1 MKAIIICDDE
11 ELIGTVDSA
20 LASLSYDTIIYR
32 WLLKALDNIE
42 EIRPDIVVVNASD
55 YPRHWKTLTQFI
67 KSGIAGKIPD
77 VILYVPNS
85 FSETEKMKAQKLG
98 IKGIFDSCDEDGMSF
113 FRSIVNSPTG
123 ALSPDFEKA
132 DKARSAETDAVQNT
146 ETASISV
153 PDEGQ
158 HAETASMSETVSK
171 EALSAGKIGTAVFT
185 HPKTGAFVTG
195 TIRDLSDGNAEF
207 TADIPSL
214 ARGISPGDRIEELSL
229 RTAGVPTYCTASVV
243 SAGNE
248 IIIRPDK
255 A

>member
-11 ELIGTVDSA
+11 ELIGKVDSA

-42 EIRPDIVVVNASD
+42 EIRPDIVIVSASD

-77 VILYVPNS
+77 VILYAPKS

-98 IKGIFDSCDEDGMSF
+98 IKGIFDSCDEDGMSL

-123 ALSPDFEKA
+123 VLSPDFENT
-132 DKARSAETDAVQNT
+132 ETDAVQNT
-146 ETASISV
+146 EA
-153 PDEGQ
+153 
-158 HAETASMSETVSK
+158 ASMSETETVAA
-171 EALSAGKIGTAVFT
+171 EGLSAGKIGTAVFT

-214 ARGISPGDRIEELSL
+214 TAEIASGDRIAELSM
-229 RTAGVPTYCTASVV
+229 RTSGVPTYCTASVV

>member
-1 MKAIIICDDE
+1 MKAIIICDDDE
-11 ELIGTVDSA
+11 VIGKVDAA
-20 LASLSYDTIIYR
+20 LASLSCDTIIYR

-42 EIRPDIVVVNASD
+42 EIRPDIVVVSASD

-77 VILYVPNS
+77 VILYVPKS

-113 FRSIVNSPTG
+113 FRSIVNSPAG
-123 ALSPDFEKA
+123 DVSPDPEKA
-132 DKARSAETDAVQNT
+132 DTVRSAEA
-146 ETASISV
+146 ASIS
-153 PDEGQ
+153 
-158 HAETASMSETVSK
+158 ET
-171 EALSAGKIGTAVFT
+171 LSAEGLSDSKIGTAVFT

-195 TIRDLSDGNAEF
+195 TIRSLSDGSAEF

-214 ARGISPGDRIEELSL
+214 AAEIASGDKIEELSM

>member
-11 ELIGTVDSA
+11 ELIGKVDSA

-42 EIRPDIVVVNASD
+42 EIRPDIVIVSASD

-77 VILYVPNS
+77 VILYVPKS

-98 IKGIFDSCDEDGMSF
+98 IKGIFDSCDKDGMSL

-123 ALSPDFEKA
+123 VLSPDFENT
-132 DKARSAETDAVQNT
+132 ETDPVQNT
-146 ETASISV
+146 EAASISV

-158 HAETASMSETVSK
+158 YAEAASMSETVAA
-171 EALSAGKIGTAVFT
+171 EGLALGKIGTAVFT

-195 TIRDLSDGNAEF
+195 TIRNLSDGNAEF

-214 ARGISPGDRIEELSL
+214 TAEIASGDRIEELSM
-229 RTAGVPTYCTASVV
+229 RTSGVPTYCTASVV

>member
-11 ELIGTVDSA
+11 ELIGKVDSA

-42 EIRPDIVVVNASD
+42 EIRPDIVIVSASD

-77 VILYVPNS
+77 VILYVPKS

-123 ALSPDFEKA
+123 ALSPDPEKA
-132 DKARSAETDAVQNT
+132 DKARDAEADSISETLSAE
-146 ETASISV
+146 
-153 PDEGQ
+153 G
-158 HAETASMSETVSK
+158 
-171 EALSAGKIGTAVFT
+171 LSAGKIGTAVFT

-195 TIRDLSDGNAEF
+195 TIRNLSDGSAEF

-214 ARGISPGDRIEELSL
+214 AAEIASGDKIEELSM

-243 SAGNE
+243 SAENE

>member
-11 ELIGTVDSA
+11 ELIGKVDTA

-77 VILYVPNS
+77 VILYVPKS

-113 FRSIVNSPTG
+113 FRSIVTSPTG
-123 ALSPDFEKA
+123 TLSPDSENT
-132 DKARSAETDAVQNT
+132 ETDAVQNT
-146 ETASISV
+146 ETASMSV
-153 PDEGQ
+153 PDERQ
-158 HAETASMSETVSK
+158 HAEAALISETLST
-171 EALSAGKIGTAVFT
+171 EGLALGKIGTAVFT

-207 TADIPSL
+207 TADIASL
-214 ARGISPGDRIEELSL
+214 ARGLSPGDRIEELSL
-229 RTAGVPTYCTASVV
+229 RTSGVPTYCTASVV
-243 SAGNE
+243 SAGDE

>member
-1 MKAIIICDDE
+1 MKAIIICDDDE
-11 ELIGTVDSA
+11 VIGKVDAA

-77 VILYVPNS
+77 VILYVPKS

-146 ETASISV
+146 ETAS
-153 PDEGQ
+153 
-158 HAETASMSETVSK
+158 MSETVSK
-171 EALSAGKIGTAVFT
+171 EALALGKIGTAVFT

-207 TADIPSL
+207 TADIPSF

>member
-1 MKAIIICDDE
+1 MKAIIISDDE
-11 ELIGTVDSA
+11 ELIGKVDSA

-42 EIRPDIVVVNASD
+42 EIRPDIVVVSASD

-67 KSGIAGKIPD
+67 KSGIAGKIPG
-77 VILYVPNS
+77 VILYVPKS

-113 FRSIVNSPTG
+113 FRSVVNSPTG
-123 ALSPDFEKA
+123 ALSPDPEKA
-132 DKARSAETDAVQNT
+132 DTVRSAEA
-146 ETASISV
+146 ASIS
-153 PDEGQ
+153 
-158 HAETASMSETVSK
+158 ET
-171 EALSAGKIGTAVFT
+171 LSAEGLSDSKIGTAVFT

-195 TIRDLSDGNAEF
+195 TIRSLSDGSAEF

-214 ARGISPGDRIEELSL
+214 AAEIASGDKIEELSM
-229 RTAGVPTYCTASVV
+229 RTAGVPTYCTTSVV

>member
-11 ELIGTVDSA
+11 ELIGKVDSA

-42 EIRPDIVVVNASD
+42 EIRPDIVIVSASD

-77 VILYVPNS
+77 VILYAPKS

-98 IKGIFDSCDEDGMSF
+98 IKGIFDSCDEDGMSL

-123 ALSPDFEKA
+123 VLSPDSEKA
-132 DKARSAETDAVQNT
+132 DKARNAEA
-146 ETASISV
+146 
-153 PDEGQ
+153 
-158 HAETASMSETVSK
+158 ASMSETVSK
-171 EALSAGKIGTAVFT
+171 EALALGKIGTAVFT
-185 HPKTGAFVTG
+185 HPKTGTFVTG
-195 TIRDLSDGNAEF
+195 TIRNLSDGNAEF

-214 ARGISPGDRIEELSL
+214 TAEIASGDRIEELSM
-229 RTAGVPTYCTASVV
+229 RTSGVPTYCTASVV

>member
-11 ELIGTVDSA
+11 ELIGKVDSA

-42 EIRPDIVVVNASD
+42 EIRPDIVVVSASD

-77 VILYVPNS
+77 VILYAPKS

-113 FRSIVNSPTG
+113 FRSVVNSPTG
-123 ALSPDFEKA
+123 DLSPDFENT
-132 DKARSAETDAVQNT
+132 ETDAVQNT
-146 ETASISV
+146 EAASIS
-153 PDEGQ
+153 
-158 HAETASMSETVSK
+158 ET
-171 EALSAGKIGTAVFT
+171 LSAEGLSDSKIGTAVFT

-195 TIRDLSDGNAEF
+195 TIRSLSDGSAEF
-207 TADIPSL
+207 TVDIPSL
-214 ARGISPGDRIEELSL
+214 AAEIASGDKIEELSM
-229 RTAGVPTYCTASVV
+229 RTEGVPTYCTASVV
-243 SAGNE
+243 SAENE

>member
-1 MKAIIICDDE
+1 MKAIIICDDDE
-11 ELIGTVDSA
+11 VIGKVDAA

-77 VILYVPNS
+77 VILYVPKS

-123 ALSPDFEKA
+123 ALSPDPEKA
-132 DKARSAETDAVQNT
+132 DTVRSAEA
-146 ETASISV
+146 ASISETLST
-153 PDEGQ
+153 EGL
-158 HAETASMSETVSK
+158 
-171 EALSAGKIGTAVFT
+171 ALGKIGTAVFT

-207 TADIPSL
+207 TADIPSF

-243 SAGNE
+243 SAENE

>member
-11 ELIGTVDSA
+11 ELIGKVDAA

-42 EIRPDIVVVNASD
+42 EIRPDIVVVSAFD

-67 KSGIAGKIPD
+67 KSGIAEKIPD
-77 VILYVPNS
+77 VILYAPKS

-113 FRSIVNSPTG
+113 FRSIINSPTG
-123 ALSPDFEKA
+123 ALSPDPEKA
-132 DKARSAETDAVQNT
+132 DKVRDAEA
-146 ETASISV
+146 ASISETLST
-153 PDEGQ
+153 EGF
-158 HAETASMSETVSK
+158 SDS
-171 EALSAGKIGTAVFT
+171 KIGTAVFT

-195 TIRDLSDGNAEF
+195 TIRTLSDGSAEF

-214 ARGISPGDRIEELSL
+214 AAEIASGDKIEELSM

-243 SAGNE
+243 SAENE

>member
-11 ELIGTVDSA
+11 EVIGKVDAA

-42 EIRPDIVVVNASD
+42 EIRPDLVVVSASD

-67 KSGIAGKIPD
+67 KSGIAEKISD
-77 VILYVPNS
+77 VILYVPKS

-98 IKGIFDSCDEDGMSF
+98 IKGIFDSCDEKGMSF
-113 FRSIVNSPTG
+113 FRSLVNAPTD
-123 ALSPDFEKA
+123 ALPPACKEA
-132 DKARSAETDAVQNT
+132 DEARST
-146 ETASISV
+146 EMTSIPARESV
-153 PDEGQ
+153 SPKGISND
-158 HAETASMSETVSK
+158 
-171 EALSAGKIGTAVFT
+171 KITTAVFT
-185 HPKTGAFVTG
+185 HPRTGAFVTG
-195 TIRDLSDGNAEF
+195 TIRRLSDGNAKF
-207 TADIPSL
+207 TVDIPSL
-214 ARGISPGDRIEELSL
+214 TAEIACGDRIEELSL

-243 SAGNE
+243 SVGDE

>member
-11 ELIGTVDSA
+11 ELIGKVDSA

-42 EIRPDIVVVNASD
+42 EIRPDIVVVSASD

-77 VILYVPNS
+77 VILYVPKS

-113 FRSIVNSPTG
+113 FRSVVNSPTG
-123 ALSPDFEKA
+123 ALSPDPEKA
-132 DKARSAETDAVQNT
+132 DKERSAEA
-146 ETASISV
+146 ASIS
-153 PDEGQ
+153 
-158 HAETASMSETVSK
+158 ET
-171 EALSAGKIGTAVFT
+171 LSAEGLSDSKIGTAVFT

-195 TIRDLSDGNAEF
+195 TIRTLSDGSAEF
-207 TADIPSL
+207 TADITSL
-214 ARGISPGDRIEELSL
+214 AAEIASGDKIEELSM

-243 SAGNE
+243 SAENE

>member
-11 ELIGTVDSA
+11 ELIGKVDSA

-42 EIRPDIVVVNASD
+42 EIRPDIVVVSASD

-77 VILYVPNS
+77 VILYAPKS

-123 ALSPDFEKA
+123 ALSPDPEKA
-132 DKARSAETDAVQNT
+132 DKERSAEA
-146 ETASISV
+146 ASIS
-153 PDEGQ
+153 
-158 HAETASMSETVSK
+158 ET
-171 EALSAGKIGTAVFT
+171 LSAEGLSDSKIGTAVFT

-195 TIRDLSDGNAEF
+195 TIRSLSDGSAEF

-214 ARGISPGDRIEELSL
+214 AAEIASGDKIEELSM

>member
-11 ELIGTVDSA
+11 ELIGKVDAA

-77 VILYVPNS
+77 VILYVPKS

-132 DKARSAETDAVQNT
+132 DKARSLR
-146 ETASISV
+146 
-153 PDEGQ
+153 P
-158 HAETASMSETVSK
+158 
-171 EALSAGKIGTAVFT
+171 
-185 HPKTGAFVTG
+185 
-195 TIRDLSDGNAEF
+195 
-207 TADIPSL
+207 
-214 ARGISPGDRIEELSL
+214 ISPLSPQKL
-229 RTAGVPTYCTASVV
+229 LPET
-243 SAGNE
+243 
-248 IIIRPDK
+248 K
-255 A
+255 

>member
-11 ELIGTVDSA
+11 EVIGKVDAA

-42 EIRPDIVVVNASD
+42 EIRPDIVVVSASD

-77 VILYVPNS
+77 VILYAPKS

-98 IKGIFDSCDEDGMSF
+98 IKGIFDSCDEDGMSL

-123 ALSPDFEKA
+123 VLSPDFENT
-132 DKARSAETDAVQNT
+132 ETDAVQNT
-146 ETASISV
+146 EA
-153 PDEGQ
+153 
-158 HAETASMSETVSK
+158 ASMSETETVAA
-171 EALSAGKIGTAVFT
+171 EGLSDNKIGTAVFT

-195 TIRDLSDGNAEF
+195 TIRNLSDGNAEF

-214 ARGISPGDRIEELSL
+214 TAEIASGDRIAELSM
-229 RTAGVPTYCTASVV
+229 RTSGVPTYCTASVV
-243 SAGNE
+243 ISAGNE

>member
-11 ELIGTVDSA
+11 ELIGKVDTA

-42 EIRPDIVVVNASD
+42 EIRPDIVVVSASD

-67 KSGIAGKIPD
+67 KSGIGGKIPD
-77 VILYVPNS
+77 VVLYVPSS
-85 FSETEKMKAQKLG
+85 FSVAEKKKARKLG
-98 IKGIFDSCDEDGMSF
+98 VKGIFASCDESGISL
-113 FRSIVNSPTG
+113 FRSIVTSPIG
-123 ALSPDFEKA
+123 GLSPSPEEIETDEEQN
-132 DKARSAETDAVQNT
+132 AETG
-146 ETASISV
+146 EI
-153 PDEGQ
+153 
-158 HAETASMSETVSK
+158 SETKVFSTK
-171 EALSAGKIGTAVFT
+171 ELALGKVGTAVFT
-185 HPKTGAFVTG
+185 HPKTGVFVTG
-195 TIRDLSDGNAEF
+195 SIRNLPDGNAEF
-207 TADIPSL
+207 TADISSL
-214 ARGISPGDRIEELSL
+214 AEGISPGDAIEELSL

>member
-11 ELIGTVDSA
+11 ELIGKVDSA

-42 EIRPDIVVVNASD
+42 EIRPDIVIVSASD

-77 VILYVPNS
+77 VILYAPKS

-98 IKGIFDSCDEDGMSF
+98 IKGIFDSCDEDGMSL

-123 ALSPDFEKA
+123 VLSPDSEN
-132 DKARSAETDAVQNT
+132 AETDAVQNT
-146 ETASISV
+146 EAASISV

-158 HAETASMSETVSK
+158 YAEAASMSETVAA
-171 EALSAGKIGTAVFT
+171 EGLSAGKIGTAVFT

-195 TIRDLSDGNAEF
+195 TIRNLSDGSAEF

-214 ARGISPGDRIEELSL
+214 TAEIASGDRIEELSM
-229 RTAGVPTYCTASVV
+229 RTSGVPTYCTASVV

>member
-11 ELIGTVDSA
+11 ELIGKVDSA

-42 EIRPDIVVVNASD
+42 EIRPDIVVVSASD

-77 VILYVPNS
+77 VILYAPKS

-113 FRSIVNSPTG
+113 FRSIVNSPPG
-123 ALSPDFEKA
+123 DVSPDSEKA
-132 DKARSAETDAVQNT
+132 DTVRSAEA
-146 ETASISV
+146 ASISETLST
-153 PDEGQ
+153 EG
-158 HAETASMSETVSK
+158 
-171 EALSAGKIGTAVFT
+171 LSDSKIGTAVFT

-195 TIRDLSDGNAEF
+195 TIRSLSDGSAEF

-214 ARGISPGDRIEELSL
+214 AAEITSGDKIEELSM

-243 SAGNE
+243 SAENE

>member
-11 ELIGTVDSA
+11 ELIGKVDSA

-42 EIRPDIVVVNASD
+42 EIRPDIVVVSASD

-77 VILYVPNS
+77 VILYVPKS

-113 FRSIVNSPTG
+113 FRSIINSPTG
-123 ALSPDFEKA
+123 DVSPDPEKA
-132 DKARSAETDAVQNT
+132 DKERSAEA
-146 ETASISV
+146 ASISETLST
-153 PDEGQ
+153 EG
-158 HAETASMSETVSK
+158 
-171 EALSAGKIGTAVFT
+171 LSGSKIGTAVFT

-195 TIRDLSDGNAEF
+195 TIRSLSDGSAEF

-214 ARGISPGDRIEELSL
+214 AAEIASGDKIEELSM

-243 SAGNE
+243 SAENE

>member
-1 MKAIIICDDE
+1 
-11 ELIGTVDSA
+11 
-20 LASLSYDTIIYR
+20 
-32 WLLKALDNIE
+32 
-42 EIRPDIVVVNASD
+42 
-55 YPRHWKTLTQFI
+55 
-67 KSGIAGKIPD
+67 
-77 VILYVPNS
+77 
-85 FSETEKMKAQKLG
+85 MKAQKLG

-113 FRSIVNSPTG
+113 FRSVVNSPTG
-123 ALSPDFEKA
+123 DASLDPEKA
-132 DKARSAETDAVQNT
+132 DTVRSAEA
-146 ETASISV
+146 ASIS
-153 PDEGQ
+153 
-158 HAETASMSETVSK
+158 ET
-171 EALSAGKIGTAVFT
+171 LSAEGLSDSKIGTAVFT

-195 TIRDLSDGNAEF
+195 TIRSLSDGNAEF

>member
-11 ELIGTVDSA
+11 ELIGKVDSA

-42 EIRPDIVVVNASD
+42 EIRPDIVVVSASD

-77 VILYVPNS
+77 VILYAPKS

-98 IKGIFDSCDEDGMSF
+98 IKGIFDSCDEDGMSL

-123 ALSPDFEKA
+123 VLSPDFENTEA
-132 DKARSAETDAVQNT
+132 DAVQNT
-146 ETASISV
+146 EA
-153 PDEGQ
+153 
-158 HAETASMSETVSK
+158 ASMSETETVAA
-171 EALSAGKIGTAVFT
+171 EGLSAGKIGTAVFT

-195 TIRDLSDGNAEF
+195 TIRNLSDGNAEF

-214 ARGISPGDRIEELSL
+214 TAEIASGDRIAELSM
-229 RTAGVPTYCTASVV
+229 RTSGVPTYCTASVV

>member
-11 ELIGTVDSA
+11 ELIGKVDAA

-42 EIRPDIVVVNASD
+42 EIRPDIVVVSASD

-77 VILYVPNS
+77 VILYAPKS

-98 IKGIFDSCDEDGMSF
+98 IKGIFHSCDEDGMSF

-123 ALSPDFEKA
+123 ALSPDPEKA
-132 DKARSAETDAVQNT
+132 DKERSAEA
-146 ETASISV
+146 ASIS
-153 PDEGQ
+153 
-158 HAETASMSETVSK
+158 ETLSA
-171 EALSAGKIGTAVFT
+171 EALALGKIGTAVFT

-195 TIRDLSDGNAEF
+195 TIRSLSDGNAEF
-207 TADIPSL
+207 TADIPCLTAEIAS
-214 ARGISPGDRIEELSL
+214 GDRIEELSM
-229 RTAGVPTYCTASVV
+229 RTSGVPTYCTASVV

>member
-11 ELIGTVDSA
+11 ELIGKVDSA

-42 EIRPDIVVVNASD
+42 EIRPDIVVVSASD

-77 VILYVPNS
+77 VILYVPKS

-98 IKGIFDSCDEDGMSF
+98 IKGIFASSDESGISL
-113 FRSIVNSPTG
+113 FRSIVNAPTG
-123 ALSPDFEKA
+123 GLALPPED
-132 DKARSAETDAVQNT
+132 ETDEAQDT
-146 ETASISV
+146 PAAFETA
-153 PDEGQ
+153 PL
-158 HAETASMSETVSK
+158 AEQFTRRES
-171 EALSAGKIGTAVFT
+171 GTAVFT
-185 HPKTGAFVTG
+185 HPATGAFVTG
-195 TIRDLSDGNAEF
+195 SIRRLSDGNAEF

-214 ARGISPGDRIEELSL
+214 AQGISPGDKIEELSL
-229 RTAGVPTYCTASVV
+229 RTGGVPTYCTASVV

-248 IIIRPDK
+248 IIMRPDGV
-255 A
+255 

>member
-1 MKAIIICDDE
+1 MKAIIISDDE
-11 ELIGTVDSA
+11 ELIGKVDSA

-42 EIRPDIVVVNASD
+42 EIRPDIVVVSASD

-77 VILYVPNS
+77 VILYVPKS

-123 ALSPDFEKA
+123 ALSPDSENT
-132 DKARSAETDAVQNT
+132 ETDAVQNT
-146 ETASISV
+146 EA
-153 PDEGQ
+153 
-158 HAETASMSETVSK
+158 ASMSETVST
-171 EALSAGKIGTAVFT
+171 EGLALGKIGTAVFT

-207 TADIPSL
+207 TADIPSF

-243 SAGNE
+243 SAENE

>member
-11 ELIGTVDSA
+11 ELIGKVDSA

-42 EIRPDIVVVNASD
+42 EIRPDIVIVSASD

-77 VILYVPNS
+77 VILYAPKS

-113 FRSIVNSPTG
+113 FRSVVNSPTG
-123 ALSPDFEKA
+123 DASPDPEKA
-132 DKARSAETDAVQNT
+132 DTVRSAEA
-146 ETASISV
+146 ASISETLST
-153 PDEGQ
+153 EG
-158 HAETASMSETVSK
+158 
-171 EALSAGKIGTAVFT
+171 LSGSKIGTAVFT

-195 TIRDLSDGNAEF
+195 TIRSLSDGSAEF

-214 ARGISPGDRIEELSL
+214 AAEIASGDKIEELSM

-243 SAGNE
+243 SAENE

>member
-11 ELIGTVDSA
+11 ELIGKVDSA

-42 EIRPDIVVVNASD
+42 EIRPDIVIVSASD

-77 VILYVPNS
+77 VILYAPKS

-123 ALSPDFEKA
+123 ALSPDPEKA
-132 DKARSAETDAVQNT
+132 DKARDAEADSISETLSAE
-146 ETASISV
+146 
-153 PDEGQ
+153 G
-158 HAETASMSETVSK
+158 
-171 EALSAGKIGTAVFT
+171 LSAGKIGTAVFT

-195 TIRDLSDGNAEF
+195 TIRNLSDGSAEF

-214 ARGISPGDRIEELSL
+214 AAEIASGDKIEELSM

-243 SAGNE
+243 SAENE

>member
-11 ELIGTVDSA
+11 ELIGKVDSA

-42 EIRPDIVVVNASD
+42 EIRPDIVVVSASD

-77 VILYVPNS
+77 VILYVPKS

-113 FRSIVNSPTG
+113 FRSIINSPTG
-123 ALSPDFEKA
+123 DVSPDPEKA
-132 DKARSAETDAVQNT
+132 DKERSAEA
-146 ETASISV
+146 ASIS
-153 PDEGQ
+153 
-158 HAETASMSETVSK
+158 ET
-171 EALSAGKIGTAVFT
+171 LSAEGLSDSKIGTAVFT
-185 HPKTGAFVTG
+185 HPKTGAFVNG
-195 TIRDLSDGNAEF
+195 TLRTLSDGSAEF

-214 ARGISPGDRIEELSL
+214 AAEIASGDKIEELSL
-229 RTAGVPTYCTASVV
+229 RISGVPTYCTASVV
-243 SAGNE
+243 SAENE

>member
-1 MKAIIICDDE
+1 MKAIIICDDDE
-11 ELIGTVDSA
+11 VIGKVDAA

-42 EIRPDIVVVNASD
+42 EIRPDIVVVSASD

-77 VILYVPNS
+77 VILYVPKS

-123 ALSPDFEKA
+123 ALSPDPEKA
-132 DKARSAETDAVQNT
+132 DKVRSAEA
-146 ETASISV
+146 ASIS
-153 PDEGQ
+153 
-158 HAETASMSETVSK
+158 ET
-171 EALSAGKIGTAVFT
+171 LSAEGLSDSKIRTAVFT

-195 TIRDLSDGNAEF
+195 TIRTLSDGSAEF

-214 ARGISPGDRIEELSL
+214 AAEIASGDKIEELSL
-229 RTAGVPTYCTASVV
+229 RISGVPTYCTASVV
-243 SAGNE
+243 SAENE